1 MTQKDGTTLG
11 VIMQDVLYVPDLWVN
26 LLSIT
31 KAISKPNVL
40 LSGIQNVISLRN
52 GHETMTFDHKI
63 SNGSNTGW
71 IYGVKI
77 IPIDLETG
85 EEMVNITLESQSY
98 QYIHGLLGH
107 PNEKVTKATAKKL
120 GIRMKDSPQTIC
132 IDCVTSKVGTKSVP
146 KSSATHATVKG
157 ERLAIDISSI
167 KAKIYGG
174 SKVLADDPR

>member
-1 MTQKDGTTLG
+1 MKSLKKGSFRGLVTQKDGTTLG

-85 EEMVNITLESQSY
+85 EDGKHYIGKSIISVHPWTLRTSY
-98 QYIHGLLGH
+98 
-107 PNEKVTKATAKKL
+107 
-120 GIRMKDSPQTIC
+120 
-132 IDCVTSKVGTKSVP
+132 
-146 KSSATHATVKG
+146 
-157 ERLAIDISSI
+157 
-167 KAKIYGG
+167 
-174 SKVLADDPR
+174 